1 MWAPILDMSGVFFS
15 LFLET
20 LQLVE
25 LELVNLVTTWN
36 NDRKGVEAIYN
47 MMDRV
52 FGSKQ
57 IQNTRFIMKS

>member
-1 MWAPILDMSGVFFS
+1 MWAPILDMLGVFFS
-15 LFLET
+15 HFLET

-25 LELVNLVTTWN
+25 LESVNLVTTWN

-57 IQNTRFIMKS
+57 ILNMRFIMKY

>member
-1 MWAPILDMSGVFFS
+1 MWAPILDMLGVFFS
-15 LFLET
+15 HFSET

-25 LELVNLVTTWN
+25 LKSVNLVTTWN

-52 FGSKQ
+52 FGSK
-57 IQNTRFIMKS
+57 